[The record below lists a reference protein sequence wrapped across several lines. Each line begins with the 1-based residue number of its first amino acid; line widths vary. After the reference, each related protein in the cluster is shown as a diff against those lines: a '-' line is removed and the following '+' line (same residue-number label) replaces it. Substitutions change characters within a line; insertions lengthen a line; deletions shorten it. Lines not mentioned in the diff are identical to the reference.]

1 MWPLKPGIN
10 LATAGRVSTQD
21 ADRQLRTA
29 DAILRSLADQPG
41 VVLADEV
48 GMGKTYVALA
58 VAVSVLEATGRANPV
73 VVLVPA
79 AVAEKWPRE
88 WQVFAEHCL
97 PPGHGLRGSRPVK
110 RGSDLLKLLDD
121 PPEERQHLI
130 FATHTALTSR
140 LTDPLIRLALLR
152 QATRYN
158 RDGDKHRRVLAKHAH
173 ALLREPRFR
182 GAAGQALVAT
192 LLEKHPGRWKQV
204 WDRGRP
210 EDALDDDPVP
220 AALLGAVAGLNFED
234 LRQALAAIPVY
245 RTANLEERLKVARAQ
260 LEWALGEVW
269 KRALQRLDVRLPLL
283 ILDEAHHV
291 KNRTQLGNLFA
302 NTVDERGALGNMFE
316 RMLFLTATPFQLN
329 HDELIRI
336 LRRFRGVRWSSQAAR
351 ERFDDQVEE
360 IQNGLNRSRA
370 AALRLER
377 AWSRLEESDAPQ
389 VASVATFDV
398 EEGQSERVRTAI
410 TAAAA
415 AHDELRSAEK
425 LLRPWVIRHTRVSR
439 TQRRDYHPGRAI
451 LDGRDTGS
459 GLAVE
464 GEAVLPFLL
473 AARAEA
479 IANLHWAGEASPVR
493 GYYAYGL
500 ASSFEAYA
508 DTRAHRIARLDDLET
523 PDDCTPDT
531 SATAAKDQLRWYVER
546 IKAALPHDTVDGW
559 ASHPKVAATVSRVVD
574 LWRRG
579 EKVLVFCFYRETGRA
594 LRNHISRAIRREIID
609 RAAQA
614 LGRPADD
621 DVLAEVDAVAERL
634 LRSDVSGYDAFR
646 ERVASYLDG
655 LDGETAQRVQDVA
668 VRFMRTPSFLT
679 RYVDLSPNLTIEGLL
694 TGLDSGAPG
703 ATFAD
708 QISAFAAALAQ
719 QVGKERDDV
728 LNALASIQT
737 GGIRVSSEHFDTA
750 EHSHDREV
758 FLPNVRLVNGE
769 AKPATR
775 ETLIQT
781 FNTPFF
787 PEVLVASS
795 VMAEGVDLHHAC
807 RHVIHHDLDWNPST
821 LEQRT
826 GRVDRIGS
834 QAARVGQPV
843 VVYEPYVGG
852 THDEKM
858 FRVVKDRE
866 RWFGIVMGE
875 SPDSSE
881 WATERQAARIPLP
894 PPLAT
899 ALTLDLSVPATQ

>member
-1 MWPLKPGIN
+1 MWPLNPRID
-10 LATAGRVSTQD
+10 LATAGRVSRQD
-21 ADRQLRTA
+21 ADRQLRSA
-29 DAILRSLADQPG
+29 DAILRSLADRPG

-58 VAVSVLEATGRANPV
+58 VAVSVLEATKRANPV
-73 VVLVPA
+73 VVLVPP

-97 PPGHGLRGSRPVK
+97 PPGHGMRGSRPVK

-121 PPEERQHLI
+121 SSDERQHLI
-130 FATHTALTSR
+130 FATHTALTST
-140 LTDPLIRLALLR
+140 LNDPLIRLALLR
-152 QATRYN
+152 QATRYD
-158 RDGDKHRRVLAKHAH
+158 REQDKHRRLLARHART
-173 ALLREPRFR
+173 LLKDSRLADE
-182 GAAGQALVAT
+182 ALVAA
-192 LLEKHPGRWKQV
+192 LLDAPPQRWKEI
-204 WDRGRP
+204 WNRTRNDH
-210 EDALDDDPVP
+210 LDDDPVP
-220 AALLGAVAGLNFED
+220 SALVEAVSKIDLRDVREAVAGIPQRDSPRFETRLSD
-234 LRQALAAIPVY
+234 ARSQIADALAATW
-245 RTANLEERLKVARAQ
+245 RQSLHQ
-260 LEWALGEVW
+260 
-269 KRALQRLDVRLPLL
+269 LDVRLPLL

-291 KNRTQLGNLFA
+291 KNRTQLGSLFV
-302 NTVDERGALGNMFE
+302 NTVDERGALGNMFD

-336 LRRFRGVRWSSQAAR
+336 LRRFHGVRWSSPTGRQ
-351 ERFDDQVEE
+351 RFDDEVDQL
-360 IQNGLNRSRA
+360 QGALNRSRA

-377 AWSRLEESDAPQ
+377 AWSRLDVSDAADI
-389 VASVATFDV
+389 ASVASFVAHD
-398 EEGQSERVRTAI
+398 GQSERVRTAV
-410 TAAAA
+410 AAAGA
-415 AHDELRSAEK
+415 AHDELREAEK
-425 LLRPWVIRHTRVSR
+425 LLRPWVIRHTRASR
-439 TQRRDYHPGRAI
+439 TQRRDYRPGRAI
-451 LDGRDTGS
+451 VDGQDGQA

-479 IANLHWAGEASPVR
+479 IATLHNAGKSSPVR

-508 DTRAHRIARLDDLET
+508 DTRAHRADKLDDIEPPEAST
-523 PDDCTPDT
+523 PPEP
-531 SATAAKDQLRWYVER
+531 TAAAAHNQLQWYVER
-546 IKAALPHDTVDGW
+546 IKATLPHDGVDGW
-559 ASHPKVAATVSRVVD
+559 AAHPKVAATVGRVVD
-574 LWRRG
+574 LWRHG
-579 EKVLVFCFYRETGRA
+579 EKVLIFCFYRETGRS
-594 LRNHISRAIRREIID
+594 LRNHISRAIRREMVGQ
-609 RAAQA
+609 AARA
-614 LGRPADD
+614 LGRTADD
-621 DVLAEVDAVAERL
+621 DVLAEVDGIAERL
-634 LRSDVSGYDAFR
+634 LRSDVSGHEIFR

-655 LDGETAQRVQDVA
+655 LDNETAQRVQDIA

-679 RYVDLSPNLTIEGLL
+679 RYVDLSHDLTIEGLL
-694 TGLDSGAPG
+694 AGLERGQPG

-708 QISAFAAALAQ
+708 QIRAFAAALAQ
-719 QVGKERDDV
+719 QVGQERDDV
-728 LNALASIQT
+728 LNALAHIQT
-737 GGIRVSSEHFDTA
+737 GGIRVTSDHFDA
-750 EHSHDREV
+750 SERSHDREV
-758 FLPNVRLVNGE
+758 LLPNVRLVNGE

-775 ETLIQT
+775 ETLMQT

-787 PEVLVASS
+787 PEVLIASS

-834 QAARVGQPV
+834 QSTRIGQPI

-881 WATERQAARIPLP
+881 WTTERQAVRIPLP

-899 ALTLDLSVPATQ
+899 ALTMDLSVPATR